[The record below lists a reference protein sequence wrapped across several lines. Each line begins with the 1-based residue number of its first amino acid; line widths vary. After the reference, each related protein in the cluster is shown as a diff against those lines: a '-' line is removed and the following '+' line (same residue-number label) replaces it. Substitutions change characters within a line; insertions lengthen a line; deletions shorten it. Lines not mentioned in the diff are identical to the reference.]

1 MLAWSLYAVV
11 QTVGVGLHAAGQH
24 RAAVA
29 AYAGGYALLAGGIDA
44 LASHVARGASE
55 RARRWAVG
63 GVAVAAIAAGPVVVG
78 PELLGL
84 AARIAERIR
93 LPYALLAPVLGALAG
108 AIVPLFALAGRLVA
122 GRGRVAPIAWAIA
135 CLAGVG
141 ANDAVLPFG
150 YDALHLVAALAL
162 GLGLSAGLVGL
173 RVPERIAP
181 VRPER
186 AGLVAALV
194 LLAVGTPS
202 IVLTPSHA
210 VLVHLGR
217 RPAAVLAR
225 YPLFPPDRAE
235 IPVEP
240 PAAWAPW
247 FAVRDAAPDVPAS
260 ATRLAPKRPIVVLLG
275 IDSLRADV
283 LADDAN
289 RALLPTLFRLRDES
303 AYFTEAR
310 GPGTSTAI
318 TLSSMF
324 SGRYY
329 SQLYWSPYLK
339 RPPDP
344 FPHLDESV
352 RFPDLLRRAGY
363 HSVTAD
369 VSEWLT
375 GDYGIVRGFDEEL
388 VTKRA
393 KNHYRPAREALKPLY
408 SSLKAHGAGPMFVF
422 SHLLDAHAPHNFGR
436 KDGTVYERYLSE
448 LEVVDRAVGELVKE
462 LERRK
467 LWDRTCFLLYSDHG
481 EGFGEHQSTFHG
493 YGLYDELQHVPL
505 LVRIP
510 GLAPQRID
518 QRVSLIDVG
527 PTILDLA
534 GLPTPGSYMGQSLV
548 PLLAGSRD
556 ELARPM
562 FSEARLKHGLVLPDG
577 RKLIHDTRLRS
588 VELYDL
594 NRDPGEL
601 HNLYDDDDPE
611 HVRLLSLVK
620 RFFAVHTLKR
630 PGYRVPFRRW

>member
-1 MLAWSLYAVV
+1 
-11 QTVGVGLHAAGQH
+11 
-24 RAAVA
+24 
-29 AYAGGYALLAGGIDA
+29 
-44 LASHVARGASE
+44 
-55 RARRWAVG
+55 
-63 GVAVAAIAAGPVVVG
+63 
-78 PELLGL
+78 
-84 AARIAERIR
+84 
-93 LPYALLAPVLGALAG
+93 
-108 AIVPLFALAGRLVA
+108 
-122 GRGRVAPIAWAIA
+122 
-135 CLAGVG
+135 
-141 ANDAVLPFG
+141 
-150 YDALHLVAALAL
+150 
-162 GLGLSAGLVGL
+162 
-173 RVPERIAP
+173 
-181 VRPER
+181 
-186 AGLVAALV
+186 
-194 LLAVGTPS
+194 
-202 IVLTPSHA
+202 
-210 VLVHLGR
+210 
-217 RPAAVLAR
+217 
-225 YPLFPPDRAE
+225 
-235 IPVEP
+235 
-240 PAAWAPW
+240 
-247 FAVRDAAPDVPAS
+247 
-260 ATRLAPKRPIVVLLG
+260 
-275 IDSLRADV
+275 
-283 LADDAN
+283 
-289 RALLPTLFRLRDES
+289 
-303 AYFTEAR
+303 
-310 GPGTSTAI
+310 
-318 TLSSMF
+318 
-324 SGRYY
+324 
-329 SQLYWSPYLK
+329 
-339 RPPDP
+339 
-344 FPHLDESV
+344 
-352 RFPDLLRRAGY
+352 
-363 HSVTAD
+363 